1 MSHPAPTL
9 ESLRHE
15 VERRVFGLPGW
26 MSCTFV
32 WPSPCDDGHTRS
44 CLRPV
49 ALRDGTAYQ
58 DTRTGGL
65 AAAVSNYSRGQ
76 AKSLVRA
83 MLESDFSE
91 VHVQSADGDF
101 HGRVT
106 RKGRVLVSRSRPL
119 RREAAAPAAHDR
131 AKDYPLD
138 RCGDPRLLQALGFAD
153 PDGHIL
159 PSMHGKYRQVNEF
172 LRALE
177 ATLAEAGVEKSES
190 QKVEESESP
199 KPEIPET
206 RNPETANCELQ
217 TANCE
222 LQTANCELRTANCEL
237 QTANCELQTANC
249 ELRTA
254 NCELRTANRKP
265 TAAPLRLVDIGCG
278 RAYLSLAARAYFE
291 KTLGRPVELVG
302 VDRRADI
309 VATCR
314 AAAERLELAPPAA
327 AFVAADVADFTPAS
341 APDAVFSLHACDTDT
356 DMALAGGVRWG
367 ARILVSAPC
376 CQHEIQKTLR
386 ADGPSRALLRH
397 GILRERLADLLAD
410 ALRAQLLR
418 VLGYRVRVVE
428 FVEPEATGRNLLLR
442 AVKGIRPGAAEAVAE
457 YLALRDEWCASPP
470 LETLLA
476 DLLAPLGIHPRTAP

>member
-49 ALRDGTAYQ
+49 ALRDGIAYQ

-153 PDGHIL
+153 PDGHLL

-190 QKVEESESP
+190 QKVEESETP

-206 RNPETANCELQ
+206 RNPETANCEPQ
-217 TANCE
+217 
-222 LQTANCELRTANCEL
+222 
-237 QTANCELQTANC
+237 
-249 ELRTA
+249 TA

-265 TAAPLRLVDIGCG
+265 PAAPLRLVDVGCG

-302 VDRRADI
+302 VARRADI

-314 AAAERLELAPPAA
+314 ATAERLELAPPAA
-327 AFVAADVADFTPAS
+327 AFVAADVADFTPAT
-341 APDAVFSLHACDTDT
+341 APDAVFSLHACDTAT